1 LIDEFGKISTC
12 KIILTKA
19 KLRREI
25 EHFLEE
31 FSIDELVERFILIE
45 KVEPGIKQSEAG
57 DIVLESELEYEFK
70 NVKN

>member
-1 LIDEFGKISTC
+1 MIDEFGKISTC